1 MHSIRSVAIATL
13 ISIAVAV
20 TGCGGPGPADLTT
33 PVGSVTAA
41 FEAARSGGLIKQMD
55 FFSCIYS
62 NGLVTGAL
70 SGAFAG
76 LSRDAIA
83 ATGVDVD
90 EFLGAFGSSF
100 ADFKATETSRT
111 GDRAVVH
118 LSVKVTLTADMGK
131 LRDILKRYAA
141 AQGLQVDDATIDAAI
156 NRQIGGSSQSQV
168 MEHDVTVIERG
179 GKWSVCDPSATAAGT
194 PRVATP
200 LGATP
205 IPATPALE
213 TPTVAQPSP
222 TTSQQSAPPIE
233 GWQTYTSTSG
243 GYSVV
248 LPGPAVTA
256 DRSVPTPQGPAQIHE
271 AGWQSPDQKTL
282 YYTLVADYP
291 PGLLSSQDQQVALDD
306 FMTMITGQFQ
316 GTMNSEADRV
326 VGGLTAREFSMTTPT
341 MSPRGIVILNADRVY
356 LLLAGGDSASASD
369 VDRFL
374 TSFTVTSAPPSPP
387 PLGGTSP
394 AP

>member
-1 MHSIRSVAIATL
+1 MKSIRSAAIATF
-13 ISIAVAV
+13 ISFAVFVA
-20 TGCGGPGPADLTT
+20 GCGPGPADLTT
-33 PVGSVTAA
+33 PIGSVTAA
-41 FEAARSGGLIKQMD
+41 FEAAKSGGLLKQMD

-62 NGLVTGAL
+62 GGLTTGAM

-76 LSRDAIA
+76 LSKEAIA

-100 ADFKATETSRT
+100 ADFTATETSRT

-141 AQGLQVDDATIDAAI
+141 AQGLQLDDATIDAAI
-156 NRQIGGSSQSQV
+156 NRQIGGPSQSQV
-168 MEHDVTVIERG
+168 MEHDVTVIERD
-179 GKWSVCDPSATAAGT
+179 GKWSVCDPTATAAGT
-194 PRVATP
+194 PAVATP

-205 IPATPALE
+205 GPATPVIP
-213 TPTVAQPSP
+213 TPTVAQPTP
-222 TTSQQSAPPIE
+222 TPRQSSAPPIE
-233 GWQTYTSTSG
+233 GWQTFASASG
-243 GYSVV
+243 GYSVL

-256 DRSVPTPQGPAQIHE
+256 ERSVPTPQGPAEIHE

-282 YYTLVADYP
+282 YYTLAADYP
-291 PGLLSSQDQQVALDD
+291 PGLLSSQDQQVALND
-306 FMTMITGQFQ
+306 FMSMITGQFQ
-316 GTMNSEADRV
+316 ATMNSEADRV

-341 MSPRGIVILNADRVY
+341 MSARGVVILNGDRVY
-356 LLLAGGDSASASD
+356 LLLAGGGSASASD

-374 TSFTVTSAPPSPP
+374 DSFTVTSAPPSPP
-387 PLGGTSP
+387 PLGAASS